1 MARNSNNPNILNVN
15 RDLEDEV
22 SAYDRRTQQELQDL
36 KNKLRI
42 EGIKEGSAQE
52 IKYLKILEKKQE
64 YNRQQL
70 IKKNHKDLL
79 NMEKDLQKQRLK
91 DLEQERKER
100 NQMYMEE
107 LELKQKGYQ
116 EDLKHSK
123 TLKED
128 MKALG
133 GLISTSVKQQWLGDG
148 GKKISDTVDN
158 MFSSIS
164 AGMKQVMS
172 TFSKYQSTI
181 NTRLQGSGQ
190 SWDKGFGYAGLYNS
204 LMSRVGINPYIKT
217 QDMLS
222 NLSKLVE
229 QGIAFNL
236 EQRTFLATVSDKI
249 ASTFDA
255 FDSNLARIVRIQ
267 QADSTAAR
275 LGMEAFMTNFLNS
288 MFSDT
293 SYLNGTFDTVTQS
306 LLEATSQLTTQG
318 GVEFE
323 GIIQKWLG
331 SLSSVGL
338 SDQTASGLA
347 QALSYLVTGNVEAL
361 SSSGMQNLLVMAAS
375 KGGMSYADMLT
386 RGITLDETNTLLAN
400 IVSYL
405 QEIGNSTNQVV
416 KNQYASTFGVS
427 LSDVRAAQN
436 LTSEDIENIAK
447 TKLGYQ
453 GAISELYDQLNS
465 VASRTSLAEMLSNV
479 WDNTQYSLYSNIAGN
494 PALYALW
501 QVTDFIQGL
510 TGGINIPFISAMG
523 SGVDLNTTLEN
534 LMKLG
539 IVGTASLGMIGDV
552 ISGVG
557 NTFQFSNAAKQ
568 LGIGNN
574 IMATSRGN
582 VYTRTSGF
590 DTSNEQYLSQSSGD
604 VFYQST
610 LASAKESAQE
620 DLARETEGKKDIND
634 VYQIL
639 SDGSAKVTLYNFE
652 EKAELNQ
659 LNTISEY
666 LNDIKSEVISINSK
680 LSSSFTPISTTPEGY

>member
-1 MARNSNNPNILNVN
+1 MARNSNNPDIVNVN

-52 IKYLKILEKKQE
+52 LKYLKILEKRQE

-70 IKKNHKDLL
+70 IKRNHKDLL

-91 DLEQERKER
+91 DLEQEKKER
-100 NQMYMEE
+100 NQMYMDE
-107 LELKQKGYQ
+107 LELKRQGYQ
-116 EDLKHSK
+116 EDLKNAK
-123 TLKED
+123 NIKEFS
-128 MKALG
+128 KALG
-133 GLISTSVKQQWLGDG
+133 GLASTSIKQNWLGDG
-148 GKKISDTVDN
+148 GRKLSDTFN
-158 MFSSIS
+158 GMFSSID

-172 TFSKYQSTI
+172 SFSKYQSTI

-236 EQRTFLATVSDKI
+236 EQRTFLATVSEKV

-255 FDSNLARIVRIQ
+255 FDSNLARIIRIQ
-267 QADSTAAR
+267 QADSTSAR
-275 LGMEAFMTNFLNS
+275 LGMEAFMTQFLNS

-293 SYLNGTFDTVTQS
+293 SYLSGSYDTVTQS
-306 LLEATSQLTTQG
+306 LLEATSQLSTQG

-323 GIIQKWLG
+323 SIIQKWLG

-338 SDQTASGLA
+338 SDQTVGGLA
-347 QALSYLVTGNVEAL
+347 QALSYLATGNVEGL
-361 SSSGMQNLLVMAAS
+361 TSSGMQNLLVMAAS
-375 KGGMSYADMLT
+375 KGGMSVADMLT

-400 IVSYL
+400 IVGYL

-427 LSDVRAAQN
+427 LSDIRAAQN
-436 LTSEDIENIAK
+436 LTSEDIENISK

-479 WDNTQYSLYSNIAGN
+479 WDNTTYSLYSNIAGN
-494 PALYALW
+494 PAFYALW

-510 TGGINIPFISAMG
+510 TGGINIPFISAVG
-523 SGVDLNTTLEN
+523 SGVDLNTTVEN

-539 IVGTASLGMIGDV
+539 IVGVSSLGMIGDV
-552 ISGVG
+552 ISGVS
-557 NTFQFSNAAKQ
+557 NSFQFSNAAKF
-568 LGIGNN
+568 LGIGND
-574 IMATSRGN
+574 IITTPRGN
-582 VYTRTSGF
+582 AYTRESGF
-590 DTSNEQYLSQSSGD
+590 GTSNEQYISQSSGD

-610 LASAKESAQE
+610 LSSAKESAQE
-620 DLARETEGKKDIND
+620 DLANETAGKKDLND

-652 EKAELNQ
+652 EKAELSQ
-659 LNTISEY
+659 LSTISEY
-666 LNDIKSEVISINSK
+666 LNDIKGEVISINNK
-680 LSSSFTPISTTPEGY
+680 LASTFTTIKTTPDGF

>member
-52 IKYLKILEKKQE
+52 LKYLKILEKKQE

-91 DLEQERKER
+91 DLEQEKKDR

-116 EDLKHSK
+116 EDLKHAK
-123 TLKED
+123 NIKEFT
-128 MKALG
+128 KALG
-133 GLISTSVKQQWLGDG
+133 GLTSTSIKQNWLGDG

-158 MFSSIS
+158 VFSSIS

-338 SDQTASGLA
+338 SDQTAGGLA
-347 QALSYLVTGNVEAL
+347 QALSYLATGNVEAL

-557 NTFQFSNAAKQ
+557 NTFQFSNAAKL
-568 LGIGNN
+568 LGIGND
-574 IMATSRGN
+574 IMTTSRGN
-582 VYTRTSGF
+582 TYTRTSGF
-590 DTSNEQYLSQSSGD
+590 GTSNEQYLSQSSGD

-610 LASAKESAQE
+610 LAGAKEKAQE

-680 LSSSFTPISTTPEGY
+680 LSSSFTPISTTPEGF

>member
-52 IKYLKILEKKQE
+52 LKYLKILEKKQE

-91 DLEQERKER
+91 DLEQEKKDR

-107 LELKQKGYQ
+107 LELKKKGYQ

-123 TLKED
+123 TFKED

-133 GLISTSVKQQWLGDG
+133 GIISTSFKQQWLGDG

-158 MFSSIS
+158 VFSSIS

-190 SWDKGFGYAGLYNS
+190 SWDKGMGYAGLYNS

-436 LTSEDIENIAK
+436 LTSEDIKNISK

-557 NTFQFSNAAKQ
+557 NTFQFSNAAKM
-568 LGIGNN
+568 LGIGND
-574 IMATSRGN
+574 IMANSRGN
-582 VYTRTSGF
+582 VYTRASGF
-590 DTSNEQYLSQSSGD
+590 GTSNEQYISQSSGD

-680 LSSSFTPISTTPEGY
+680 LSSSFTPISTTPEGF

>member
-52 IKYLKILEKKQE
+52 LKYLKILEKKQE

-91 DLEQERKER
+91 DLEQEKKDR

-107 LELKQKGYQ
+107 LELKKKGYQ

-123 TLKED
+123 TFKED

-133 GLISTSVKQQWLGDG
+133 GIISTSFKQQWLGDG

-158 MFSSIS
+158 VFSSIS

-190 SWDKGFGYAGLYNS
+190 SWDKGMGYAGLYNS

-436 LTSEDIENIAK
+436 LTSEDIKNISK

-557 NTFQFSNAAKQ
+557 STFQFSNAAKM
-568 LGIGNN
+568 LGIGND
-574 IMATSRGN
+574 IMANSRGN
-582 VYTRTSGF
+582 VYTRASGF
-590 DTSNEQYLSQSSGD
+590 GTSNEQYISQSSGD

-620 DLARETEGKKDIND
+620 DLVRETEGKKDIND

-680 LSSSFTPISTTPEGY
+680 LSSSFTPISTTPEGF

>member
-52 IKYLKILEKKQE
+52 LKYLKILEKKQE

-91 DLEQERKER
+91 DLEQEKKDR

-107 LELKQKGYQ
+107 LELKKKGYQ

-123 TLKED
+123 TFKED

-133 GLISTSVKQQWLGDG
+133 GIISTSFKQQWLGDG

-158 MFSSIS
+158 VFSSIS

-190 SWDKGFGYAGLYNS
+190 SWDKGMGYAGLYNS

-436 LTSEDIENIAK
+436 LTSEDIKNISK

-557 NTFQFSNAAKQ
+557 NTFQFSNAAKM
-568 LGIGNN
+568 LGIGND
-574 IMATSRGN
+574 IMANSRGN
-582 VYTRTSGF
+582 VYTRASGF
-590 DTSNEQYLSQSSGD
+590 GTSNEQYISQSSGD

-620 DLARETEGKKDIND
+620 DLVRETEGKKDIND

-680 LSSSFTPISTTPEGY
+680 LSSSFTPISTTPEGF

>member
-52 IKYLKILEKKQE
+52 LKYLKILEKKQE

-91 DLEQERKER
+91 DLEQEKKER

-107 LELKQKGYQ
+107 LELKKKGYQ

-123 TLKED
+123 TFKED

-133 GLISTSVKQQWLGDG
+133 GIISTSFKQQWLGDG

-158 MFSSIS
+158 VFSSIS

-190 SWDKGFGYAGLYNS
+190 SWDKGMGYAGLYNS

-275 LGMEAFMTNFLNS
+275 LGMEAFMTKFLNS

-293 SYLNGTFDTVTQS
+293 SYLSGAYDTVTQS
-306 LLEATSQLTTQG
+306 LLEATSQWTTQE

-323 GIIQKWLG
+323 SVIQKWLG

-347 QALSYLVTGNVEAL
+347 QALSYLATGNVEAL

-375 KGGMSYADMLT
+375 KGGMSFADMLT
-386 RGITLDETNTLLAN
+386 RGITLDETNALLEN
-400 IVSYL
+400 VVEYL

-427 LSDVRAAQN
+427 LSDVRAARN
-436 LTSEDIENIAK
+436 LTSEDIKKISG

-479 WDNTQYSLYSNIAGN
+479 WENTQYSLYSNIAGN

-539 IVGTASLGMIGDV
+539 VVGNASLGMIGDV
-552 ISGVG
+552 ISGIG
-557 NTFQFSNAAKQ
+557 NTFNFSNAAKQ

-574 IMATSRGN
+574 IMTTSRGN
-582 VYTRTSGF
+582 AYTRTSGF
-590 DTSNEQYLSQSSGD
+590 GTSNEQYISQSSGD

-610 LASAKESAQE
+610 LASAKEQAQE
-620 DLARETEGKKDIND
+620 DLASETAGKKDLND

-680 LSSSFTPISTTPEGY
+680 LSSSFTPISTTPEGF

>member
-1 MARNSNNPNILNVN
+1 MARNSNNPDIVNVN

-52 IKYLKILEKKQE
+52 LKYLKILEKRQE

-116 EDLKHSK
+116 EDLKNAK
-123 TLKED
+123 NIKEFT
-128 MKALG
+128 KALG
-133 GLISTSVKQQWLGDG
+133 GLASTSIKQNWLSDG
-148 GKKISDTVDN
+148 GKKLSDTFN
-158 MFSSIS
+158 GMFSSID

-172 TFSKYQSTI
+172 SFSKYQSTI

-236 EQRTFLATVSDKI
+236 EQRTFLATVSEKV

-275 LGMEAFMTNFLNS
+275 LGMEAFMTQFLNS

-293 SYLNGTFDTVTQS
+293 SYLSGAYDTVSQN

-338 SDQTASGLA
+338 SDQTAGGIA
-347 QALSYLVTGNVEAL
+347 QALSYLATGNVEGL

-375 KGGMSYADMLT
+375 KGGMSVADMLT

-400 IVSYL
+400 IVGYL

-427 LSDVRAAQN
+427 LSDIRAAQN
-436 LTSEDIENIAK
+436 LTSEDIANISK
-447 TKLGYQ
+447 TNLGYQ

-465 VASRTSLAEMLSNV
+465 ISSRTSLAEMLSNV
-479 WDNTQYSLYSNIAGN
+479 WENTTYSLYSNIAGN
-494 PALYALW
+494 PAFYALW
-501 QVTDFIQGL
+501 QVTDLIQGL

-523 SGVDLNTTLEN
+523 SGVDINTTVEN

-539 IVGTASLGMIGDV
+539 IVGVSSLGMIGDV
-552 ISGVG
+552 ISGVT
-557 NTFQFSNAAKQ
+557 NSFQFSNAAKF
-568 LGIGNN
+568 LGIGND
-574 IMATSRGN
+574 IITTPRGN
-582 VYTRTSGF
+582 AYTRESGF
-590 DTSNEQYLSQSSGD
+590 GTSNEQYISQSSGD

-620 DLARETEGKKDIND
+620 DLANETSGKKDLND

-652 EKAELNQ
+652 EKAELSQ
-659 LNTISEY
+659 LSTISEY
-666 LNDIKSEVISINSK
+666 LNDIKGEVISINNK
-680 LSSSFTPISTTPEGY
+680 LASNFTTIKTTPDGF

>member
-1 MARNSNNPNILNVN
+1 MARNSNNPNIVNVN

-42 EGIKEGSAQE
+42 EGIKEGSEQE
-52 IKYLKILEKKQE
+52 LKYLKILEKRQE

-123 TLKED
+123 NIKEFS
-128 MKALG
+128 KALG
-133 GLISTSVKQQWLGDG
+133 GLASTSIKQTWLSDG
-148 GKKISDTVDN
+148 GKKLSDTFN
-158 MFSSIS
+158 GMFSSID

-172 TFSKYQSTI
+172 SFSKYQSTI

-236 EQRTFLATVSDKI
+236 EQRTFLATVSEKV

-255 FDSNLARIVRIQ
+255 FDSNLSRIIRIQ

-275 LGMEAFMTNFLNS
+275 LGMEAFMTQFLNS

-293 SYLNGTFDTVTQS
+293 SYLSGSYDTVTQS
-306 LLEATSQLTTQG
+306 LLEATSQLSTQG

-323 GIIQKWLG
+323 SIIQKWLG

-338 SDQTASGLA
+338 SDNTVGGLA
-347 QALSYLVTGNVEAL
+347 QALSYLATGNVEGL

-375 KGGMSYADMLT
+375 KGGMSVADMLT

-400 IVSYL
+400 IVGYL

-427 LSDVRAAQN
+427 LSDIRAAQN
-436 LTSEDIENIAK
+436 LTSEDIENISK
-447 TKLGYQ
+447 TNLGYQ

-479 WDNTQYSLYSNIAGN
+479 WDNTTYSLYSNIAGN
-494 PALYALW
+494 PAFYALW
-501 QVTDFIQGL
+501 QVTDLIQGL

-523 SGVDLNTTLEN
+523 SGVDINTTVEN

-539 IVGTASLGMIGDV
+539 IVGISSLGMIGDV
-552 ISGVG
+552 ISGVT
-557 NTFQFSNAAKQ
+557 NSFQFSNAAKF
-568 LGIGNN
+568 LGIGND
-574 IMATSRGN
+574 IITTPRGN
-582 VYTRTSGF
+582 AYTRESGF
-590 DTSNEQYLSQSSGD
+590 GTSNEQYISQSSGD

-610 LASAKESAQE
+610 LSAAKESAQE
-620 DLARETEGKKDIND
+620 DLANETSGKKDLND

-666 LNDIKSEVISINSK
+666 LSDIRGEVISINSK
-680 LSSSFTPISTTPEGY
+680 LANRFTPISTTPEGF

>member
-52 IKYLKILEKKQE
+52 LKYLKILEKRQE

-91 DLEQERKER
+91 DLEQERKDR

-107 LELKQKGYQ
+107 LELKKKGYQ

-123 TLKED
+123 TFKED

-133 GLISTSVKQQWLGDG
+133 GIISTSFKQQWLGDG

-158 MFSSIS
+158 VFSSIS

-338 SDQTASGLA
+338 SDQTAGGLA
-347 QALSYLVTGNVEAL
+347 QALSYLATGNVEAL

-375 KGGMSYADMLT
+375 KGGMSFADMLT

-436 LTSEDIENIAK
+436 LTSEDIKNISK

-465 VASRTSLAEMLSNV
+465 VSSRTSLAEMLDNV
-479 WDNTQYSLYSNIAGN
+479 WENTKYSLYSNIAGN

-510 TGGINIPFISAMG
+510 TGGINIPFISAVG
-523 SGVDLNTTLEN
+523 SGVDLNTTVEN

-539 IVGTASLGMIGDV
+539 IIGPASLGMIGDIV
-552 ISGVG
+552 SGIG
-557 NTFQFSNAAKQ
+557 NTFQFSNAAKL
-568 LGIGNN
+568 LGIGND
-574 IMATSRGN
+574 IMTTSRGN
-582 VYTRTSGF
+582 TYTRASGF
-590 DTSNEQYLSQSSGD
+590 GTSNEQYLSQSSGD

-610 LASAKESAQE
+610 LASAKESAQQ
-620 DLARETEGKKDIND
+620 DLANETKGKKDIND

-680 LSSSFTPISTTPEGY
+680 LSSSFTPISTTPEGF